1 MKLPLNQFSNFWKKQ
16 DYLTHNLII
25 IALFN
30 VNEEKYNYLVNLRSQ
45 SLNTQPEELL
55 KSNFFPA
62 DRSPN

>member
-1 MKLPLNQFSNFWKKQ
+1 MKLPLNQFSNFWKNQ
-16 DYLTHNLII
+16 DLTRNLII